1 MSFTRERWWYS
12 LFDQKENRR
21 FDSISE
27 QRWRRGKMF
36 CPGKRWGD
44 SALWA
49 EGKAFRRGAHQ
60 PALRATR
67 TGRLAV
73 DLVRFESSPP
83 YLKEII
89 L

>member
-1 MSFTRERWWYS
+1 
-12 LFDQKENRR
+12 
-21 FDSISE
+21 
-27 QRWRRGKMF
+27 MF

-49 EGKAFRRGAHQ
+49 EGKAFRRGANQ
-60 PALRATR
+60 PALRSTR

>member
-1 MSFTRERWWYS
+1 MVFAIRPEGEPQIR
-12 LFDQKENRR
+12 FDQRAEVEDRK
-21 FDSISE
+21 DV
-27 QRWRRGKMF
+27 
-36 CPGKRWGD
+36 CPGKRLGD

-49 EGKAFRRGAHQ
+49 EGKAFRRGANQ
-60 PALRATR
+60 PALRSTR